1 MGFKLGKFGKHLAG
15 CVAKVAQGFADSLDY
30 VVEAPCTPAL
40 MTAVALYAGV
50 LVVKHFKTRSDRK
63 HQTRSPSPNEA
74 SSCSPSRSTLSAS
87 SLSSNI
93 TSPRSPR
100 VKTTHAHSV
109 APFKLQNN
117 VVSRPS
123 VASSNGQLAV
133 FAPASPAVVP
143 AAPARFTPEMTFS
156 TPEKGAEECLD
167 YDEFDQADEMNKLR
181 QNYRTSKALAEI
193 GNRDPDTV
201 SLASGTKEQV
211 PLSLDQLTAKGVD
224 IRQASAQ
231 LSQPHKLTGQENKM
245 IQC

>member
-1 MGFKLGKFGKHLAG
+1 
-15 CVAKVAQGFADSLDY
+15 
-30 VVEAPCTPAL
+30 
-40 MTAVALYAGV
+40 
-50 LVVKHFKTRSDRK
+50 
-63 HQTRSPSPNEA
+63 
-74 SSCSPSRSTLSAS
+74 
-87 SLSSNI
+87 
-93 TSPRSPR
+93 
-100 VKTTHAHSV
+100 
-109 APFKLQNN
+109 
-117 VVSRPS
+117 
-123 VASSNGQLAV
+123 
-133 FAPASPAVVP
+133 
-143 AAPARFTPEMTFS
+143 MTFS